1 MRIPSSRKRLTY
13 QDLLGLP
20 EDRLRHELIDG
31 KHLMSPAPILK
42 HQRIVFN
49 LSLILGI
56 YLRDHPLG
64 RVYGAPVDVLLS
76 EFDVVEPDLVYISTE
91 RERRLDAGRYLSGA
105 PELVVE
111 VLSPSTAKIDTGR
124 KLRLYDRYGVDEYW
138 IVDPAKET
146 LRVYRRATGRL
157 RLAAALI
164 HGKGDEGQ
172 AFSTPL
178 LPGLTILL
186 ATVFDGK
193 P

>member
-64 RVYGAPVDVLLS
+64 RVYGAPVDVFLS